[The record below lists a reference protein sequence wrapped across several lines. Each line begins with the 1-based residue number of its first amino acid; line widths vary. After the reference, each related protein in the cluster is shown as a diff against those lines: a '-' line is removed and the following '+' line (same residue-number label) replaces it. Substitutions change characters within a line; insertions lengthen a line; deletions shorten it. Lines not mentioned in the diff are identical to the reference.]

1 MELRAFAQIPRHGLL
16 SYENSHSLL
25 TLTSYPIS
33 YQARLAQRLR
43 VPRSRS
49 PPCTATSSLALRV
62 PGAAF
67 CTSRRPG
74 SDLRPSR
81 CALPRAGLGSLEVK
95 SRPES
100 VLRAGTGLGGRCPQ
114 HGLQSWCPADAQ
126 QCRMNEQR
134 APRGLD
140 FKSVLQTSTSAI
152 RASGTSGA
160 RDLQDS
166 FHRCCNS
173 TLQRPHF
180 LLKQN
185 GGLGFSLFWRLR
197 PNCKRAAAQR
207 PRGALL
213 AANATLPEGNGPRS
227 RRAPRLGGRRPE
239 GDAVPAITSAAADLK
254 GSLFPR

>member
-1 MELRAFAQIPRHGLL
+1 MHGHVQPGSPGPGRRVLHQQAPRVGPAAQQVRAAAGG
-16 SYENSHSLL
+16 
-25 TLTSYPIS
+25 
-33 YQARLAQRLR
+33 AG
-43 VPRSRS
+43 
-49 PPCTATSSLALRV
+49 V
-62 PGAAF
+62 PGGQE
-67 CTSRRPG
+67 P
-74 SDLRPSR
+74 
-81 CALPRAGLGSLEVK
+81 PRE
-95 SRPES
+95 RPE
-100 VLRAGTGLGGRCPQ
+100 AGTGLGGRCPQ
-114 HGLQSWCPADAQ
+114 HGVQSWCPADAQ

-197 PNCKRAAAQR
+197 PNCKRAATQR

-213 AANATLPEGNGPRS
+213 AANATLPERNAPSS
-227 RRAPRLGGRRPE
+227 RRAPRLGGRGPE